1 VGKTV
6 TKHRNKDREYGEDD
20 YATRNRRGVQDTRVR
35 RKVRYE
41 EILEQVEEESNFVL
55 DEDGLAT

>member
-6 TKHRNKDREYGEDD
+6 TKHRNKERDYGEDD
-20 YATRNRRGVQDTRVR
+20 YGTRNRRGVQDNRIR

-41 EILEQVEEESNFVL
+41 EILEQVEEENNFVL